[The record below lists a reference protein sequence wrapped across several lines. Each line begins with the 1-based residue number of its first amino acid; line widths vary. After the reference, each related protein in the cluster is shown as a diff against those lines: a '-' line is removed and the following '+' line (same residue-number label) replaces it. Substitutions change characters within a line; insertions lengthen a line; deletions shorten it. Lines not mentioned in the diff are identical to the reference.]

1 MRHRI
6 FRLIAVTIL
15 VLCLAACKAQ
25 PEPTVQCEHDYRKMS
40 IKEGTCAVNGSID
53 WQCILCGEKM
63 VETIPG
69 KHIYNCTNTRPAT
82 CASEGL
88 TTYTC
93 AACNA
98 SYSEPIPKTEHQFDD
113 GVISR
118 APTCAAEGIRTRSC
132 IICNAAVEELI
143 AKSSHQ
149 YDNGKVTTPATC
161 TQTGIR
167 TYTCSGCHAS
177 STETISKTAHQFDN
191 GKVTAEATCTTDG
204 SKTVTCSACGETRTE
219 RIAATGHN
227 YSGSSCT
234 SASSCSKCGATQ
246 SAALGHDWAEATCTS
261 AKKCR
266 RCGMTDGNALGHN
279 YVGQTCTEKGTCTN
293 CGDTIA
299 ASGHKYASGKCSV
312 CGNSDPNKIYS
323 LGETWVVD
331 GQWEFTVTS
340 VTVHNLCNSIWNK
353 QKGLTDEMVVVIE
366 YTYKNIGYN
375 NDVMGLYMNSVCFD
389 VYDQE
394 GEAGDTYAC
403 THEKSAKECIVGT
416 KCTASEAFSLTND
429 SNSVKLVVREKPCTI
444 ENGKNK
450 YGKDQTAVFVLDVTN
465 NSSSGGN
472 TGGTTSGGNTGSNK
486 PAWSSSDLDTLKN
499 HILQADAFAQTT
511 ASMAQSA
518 LSGTNETTQL
528 GNTSSAIR
536 FAKEVKA
543 KLSSALQ
550 MFQTRADISYSGSSF
565 SSVKA
570 AVQAAYN
577 AISPAAAY
585 SSYNASNWRSISSN
599 ILSACQATQAI
610 TGDLVSNFIYPSN

>member
-15 VLCLAACKAQ
+15 VLCLAACEAQ

-234 SASSCSKCGATQ
+234 TASSCSKCGATQ

-266 RCGMTDGNALGHN
+266 RCGTTDGNALGHS
-279 YVGQTCTEKGTCTN
+279 YVGQTCTEKGTCTR
-293 CGDTIA
+293 CGSAVA
-299 ASGHKYASGKCSV
+299 ASGHKYSAGKCTN
-312 CGNSDPNKIYS
+312 CGASDPNKVYG

-331 GQWEFTVTS
+331 DQWEFKVNS
-340 VTVHNLCNSIWNK
+340 VTVHNLCNSYSNE
-353 QKGLTDEMVVVIE
+353 QNGYTNEMVVTVE
-366 YTYKNIGYN
+366 YSYKNLGYQ
-375 NDVMGLYMNSVCFD
+375 NDNLDLWFSTNAID
-389 VYDQE
+389 VYDGE
-394 GEAGDTYAC
+394 GESAAVYAC
-403 THEKSAKECIVGT
+403 THKKYPQECIVGT
-416 KCTASEAFSLTND
+416 KCTATMIFVLPNPSS
-429 SNSVKLVVREKPCTI
+429 SVKVVVEKSTCTI
-444 ENGKNK
+444 EGGKNK
-450 YGKDQTAVFVLDVTN
+450 YGDDMTAVFEVPVT
-465 NSSSGGN
+465 GGN
-472 TGGTTSGGNTGSNK
+472 SGGNTGSNK

-536 FAKEVKA
+536 FAKEAKA

-610 TGDLVSNFIYPSN
+610 TGDLVSNFLYPSN